1 MTVARN
7 EDLRLSRCRKFVEE
21 SNDHIGTRRVEPA
34 HDRKASAV
42 GRRDRANIAVLFAI
56 RARIEERALVEGLPD
71 YADYAARVR
80 YRLVPGL
87 W

>member
-1 MTVARN
+1 MIAKLLLWGVAIAPI
-7 EDLRLSRCRKFVEE
+7 F
-21 SNDHIGTRRVEPA
+21 
-34 HDRKASAV
+34 
-42 GRRDRANIAVLFAI
+42 AVLFAI

-80 YRLVPGL
+80 YRPVPGL

>member
-1 MTVARN
+1 MTRVSIN
-7 EDLRLSRCRKFVEE
+7 LRERIFEE
-21 SNDHIGTRRVEPA
+21 A
-34 HDRKASAV
+34 
-42 GRRDRANIAVLFAI
+42 
-56 RARIEERALVEGLPD
+56 GLPD

>member
-1 MTVARN
+1 VA
-7 EDLRLSRCRKFVEE
+7 
-21 SNDHIGTRRVEPA
+21 
-34 HDRKASAV
+34 
-42 GRRDRANIAVLFAI
+42 IAPVFFLLFAI
-56 RARIEERALVEGLPD
+56 RTGIEERALVEGLPD

>member
-21 SNDHIGTRRVEPA
+21 SNI
-34 HDRKASAV
+34 SARSAWNPRMIAKLLLWGV
-42 GRRDRANIAVLFAI
+42 AIAPIFAVLFAN

-80 YRLVPGL
+80 YRPVPGL